1 MRKDKQL
8 VPVIVEQTTAGG
20 HVVQFPDERLYN
32 LQFSSALN
40 PQMVYYSI
48 VFNWFVLKAIGSILS
63 LFFEVK

>member
-32 LQFSSALN
+32 LQFSYVLN
-40 PQMVYYSI
+40 PQIVYY
-48 VFNWFVLKAIGSILS
+48 
-63 LFFEVK
+63 